1 MRFSHPT
8 RLDFGIFLISF
19 AVLVTELLLTRI
31 FSVTLYYHLSF
42 MVVSLAMLGFGGAGL
57 VTNLWPQRFPANK
70 LLPQLTVLALSFALT
85 TVAAVAVALSL
96 SVSLNPSKGN
106 LLRLAVIYS
115 LCAVPFFLGG
125 LIVALLMAH
134 RVEQINRL
142 YFFDLLGAALGCLAF
157 IPLTNYLGAPT
168 AVLVGSLL
176 GAVAAVFFSW
186 RQSPMLSRVAIFTC
200 LILAAGAI
208 ANTKWDLLEV
218 RAAKG
223 RQQLPTI
230 AKEWN
235 SFSRVEVNVLGQPPD
250 MWAPRPPRHAGFST
264 KLDPTYKNPELY
276 LRYDADAAT
285 SIIRFDGDFSKLWFL
300 GWDVTAAP
308 YQMRRFQNVL
318 ILGPGGGRDVLTA
331 LSLGSGPVTGIE
343 INPLTIQ
350 LMNGKF
356 HSFTNGLYDNYPGVR
371 VIHDEGRSFLRNP
384 TAQYDLIQ
392 ATLVDTWAA
401 SSAGAYALTEN
412 NLYTVEAFDEYLKR
426 LTPDGIISFSRWY
439 PEPPVEPLRVVTLAI
454 EALRQRQI
462 SDPAS
467 HIFVVTTNPT
477 NRRKLATILIRQSP
491 FTADELSRLRTW
503 ADNMDFIV
511 SYSPDDVGR
520 GVSQN
525 DFHQLLSPG
534 YRQFV
539 NDYPYD
545 ISAVY
550 DDRPFF
556 FDRVPLVRWLSY
568 RLGVGNSRVGAGN
581 LTLGVQTLLLSL
593 IISAVFTF
601 VLLFLPF
608 VVGRLRAK
616 NESIEKASW
625 GRRLTWAIYFAGLGL
640 GFITVEI
647 VMIQRLNLFL
657 GYPVYSLSVVLFT
670 LLIFGSLGSLA
681 ASRWKK
687 TVLPLAI
694 GILCCMLVAY
704 SFLLEPVL
712 NSFLGSS
719 ATWRI
724 LIAGGLL
731 APLGFL
737 MGTPFPTGLR
747 IAAAETKSL
756 VSWAWAVNGGASVFG
771 STLSMVISM
780 TYGFVISSLVGLVA
794 YAIALTLLV
803 VLIRKKPMT
812 IEAMPAVT

>member
-1 MRFSHPT
+1 MRLTKPT
-8 RLDFGIFLISF
+8 RLDIGIFLVSF
-19 AVLVTELLLTRI
+19 AVLVIELLLTRI

-57 VTNLWPQRFPANK
+57 VTNLWPQRFPADK
-70 LLPQLTVLALSFALT
+70 LLPQLTKLALGFAVT
-85 TVAAVAVALSL
+85 TVAAVAVALSM
-96 SVSLNPSKGN
+96 SVSLSPSKGN
-106 LLRLAVIYS
+106 LVRLAIIYS

-134 RVEQINRL
+134 RVEQVNRL

-168 AVLVGSLL
+168 AVLVGASL
-176 GAVAAVFFSW
+176 GALAGVCFSW
-186 RQSPMLSRVAIFTC
+186 RKSQLLSRVALGIC
-200 LILAAGAI
+200 LVLVVSAI
-208 ANTKWDLLEV
+208 GNAKWDFLEV
-218 RAAKG
+218 RVAKG
-223 RQQLPTI
+223 RQQPPTV

-331 LSLGSGPVTGIE
+331 LSLGSGPITGIE
-343 INPLTIQ
+343 INPLTIK

-384 TAQYDLIQ
+384 TGKYDLIQ
-392 ATLVDTWAA
+392 ASLVDTWAA
-401 SSAGAYALTEN
+401 STAGAYALTEN

-426 LTPDGIISFSRWY
+426 LTPDGLISFSRWY

-454 EALRQRQI
+454 EALQRRQI
-462 SDPAS
+462 NNPAN

-477 NRRKLATILIRQSP
+477 NRRKLATILIKQSP
-491 FTADELSRLRTW
+491 FTTEELTKLRTW
-503 ADNMDFIV
+503 ADSMDFIV
-511 SYSPDDVGR
+511 SYSPDDASR
-520 GVSQN
+520 GIAQN
-525 DFHQLLSPG
+525 DFHQLLGPG

-556 FDRVPLVRWLSY
+556 FDRVPLVRWLSH
-568 RLGVGNSRVGAGN
+568 RLGIGRSRVGAGN

-593 IISAVFTF
+593 IISAVFTL

-608 VVGRLRAK
+608 VVGRWRSTNK
-616 NESIEKASW
+616 ENVERTSW

-670 LLIFGSLGSLA
+670 LLIFGSLGSLV

-687 TVLPLAI
+687 TSLPLAI

-704 SFLLEPVL
+704 SFLLEPFL
-712 NSFLGSS
+712 NTFLGSS

-724 LIAGGLL
+724 LLAGGLL

-780 TYGFVISSLVGLVA
+780 TYGFVISSLVGLAA

-803 VLIRKKPMT
+803 VLLRNKQMT
-812 IEAMPAVT
+812 STAVPAG